1 MPGKTV
7 PITAIRVGKRH
18 RKDLGDIRSLAR
30 SIQEIGLLHPVV
42 IRPDRKL
49 IARERRLRALKLLGW
64 KNVPVIVLDLDKVI
78 RGELAEN
85 VFRQDFRPS
94 EMVAIAR
101 ALEPILQR
109 EAKARQGMRTDLR
122 ENFPDVDGGRARDK
136 LGKYVGVSGRTLEKM
151 MAIVEAAEK
160 HPRKFGH
167 LKDEM
172 DRKGKTSRPYRVL
185 LRLKDEERIL
195 RLHPVTAK
203 FRTLIIDPP
212 WKYDQSLAGRERPP
226 YSTMT
231 QEQLLALP
239 IRQWAEDNC
248 HLYCW
253 STNSTMKEA
262 LELVDAW
269 GFQPKSILTWAK
281 DRWGLGTYFRNQ
293 TEHVIFAIRG
303 SLNTRSDDLST
314 VFYAPQARDSEKPEE
329 FYSLVRRASFP
340 SYGEAF
346 QKTARPD
353 FVNLYAASGEAKDR
367 AQVIPLRPRL
377 KMEA

>member
-1 MPGKTV
+1 MVTKTV

-18 RKDLGDIRSLAR
+18 RKDLGDIRSLAQ

-49 IARERRLRALKLLGW
+49 IAGERRLRALKLLGW
-64 KNVPVIVLDLDKVI
+64 TKVPVTVLDLDKVI
-78 RGELAEN
+78 RGEVAEN

-101 ALEPILQR
+101 ALEPILRR
-109 EAKARQGMRTDLR
+109 EAKARQGTRTDLR

-136 LGKYVGVSGRTLEKM
+136 LEKYVGVSGRTLEKM

-172 DRKGKTSRPYRVL
+172 DQKGKTSRPYRVL

-195 RLHPVTAK
+195 GLHPVAAK

-226 YSTMT
+226 YATMT
-231 QEQLLALP
+231 QEQLLCPTHPSMGRGKLP
-239 IRQWAEDNC
+239 PVLLGDEFDDE
-248 HLYCW
+248 
-253 STNSTMKEA
+253 EA

-269 GFQPKSILTWAK
+269 GFQQKSILTWVK

-303 SLNTRSDDLST
+303 SLDTRSDGLST
-314 VFYAPQARDSEKPEE
+314 VFHAPQARDSEKPEE
-329 FYSLVRRASFP
+329 TAECAP
-340 SYGEAF
+340 S
-346 QKTARPD
+346 
-353 FVNLYAASGEAKDR
+353 
-367 AQVIPLRPRL
+367 
-377 KMEA
+377 

>member
-1 MPGKTV
+1 MPFVHRGNNMHKTF
-7 PITAIRVGKRH
+7 PISAIQVGKRH
-18 RKDLGDIRSLAR
+18 RKDLGDIRALAR

-49 IARERRLRALKLLGW
+49 IAGERRLRALKLLGW
-64 KNVPVIVLDLDKVI
+64 TRVPVTVLDLDKVI

-85 VFRQDFRPS
+85 VLRQDFRPS

-101 ALEPILQR
+101 ALEPILR
-109 EAKARQGMRTDLR
+109 KEAKARQGMRTDLR

-172 DRKGKTSRPYRVL
+172 DRKGKTS
-185 LRLKDEERIL
+185 
-195 RLHPVTAK
+195 
-203 FRTLIIDPP
+203 
-212 WKYDQSLAGRERPP
+212 Q
-226 YSTMT
+226 
-231 QEQLLALP
+231 
-239 IRQWAEDNC
+239 QWAEDNC

-253 STNSTMKEA
+253 ATNSTMKEA

-269 GFQPKSILTWAK
+269 GFRQRSILTWAK

-303 SLNTRSDDLST
+303 SLNTRSDGLST
-314 VFYAPQARDSEKPEE
+314 VFYAPQGRDSEKPEE
-329 FYSLVRRASFP
+329 FYSLVRRASLP

-346 QKTARPD
+346 QKKTRPD
-353 FVNLYAASGEAKDR
+353 FVNLYAASNEAQDR
-367 AQVIPLRPRL
+367 AQVIPLQPRM
-377 KMEA
+377 KRDA

>member
-122 ENFPDVDGGRARDK
+122 VPG
-136 LGKYVGVSGRTLEKM
+136 
-151 MAIVEAAEK
+151 
-160 HPRKFGH
+160 
-167 LKDEM
+167 
-172 DRKGKTSRPYRVL
+172 
-185 LRLKDEERIL
+185 
-195 RLHPVTAK
+195 
-203 FRTLIIDPP
+203 
-212 WKYDQSLAGRERPP
+212 
-226 YSTMT
+226 
-231 QEQLLALP
+231 
-239 IRQWAEDNC
+239 C
-248 HLYCW
+248 
-253 STNSTMKEA
+253 
-262 LELVDAW
+262 
-269 GFQPKSILTWAK
+269 
-281 DRWGLGTYFRNQ
+281 
-293 TEHVIFAIRG
+293 
-303 SLNTRSDDLST
+303 
-314 VFYAPQARDSEKPEE
+314 
-329 FYSLVRRASFP
+329 
-340 SYGEAF
+340 
-346 QKTARPD
+346 
-353 FVNLYAASGEAKDR
+353 
-367 AQVIPLRPRL
+367 
-377 KMEA
+377 

>member
-1 MPGKTV
+1 MATKTV
-7 PITAIRVGKRH
+7 PITAIRVGRRH

-30 SIQEIGLLHPVV
+30 SIQEVGLLHPVV
-42 IRPDRKL
+42 IRPDCKL
-49 IARERRLRALKLLGW
+49 IAGERRLRALKLLGW
-64 KNVPVIVLDLDKVI
+64 TKVPVTVLDLDKVI

-101 ALEPILQR
+101 ALEPILRR

-195 RLHPVTAK
+195 KLHPASAK

-212 WKYDQSLAGRERPP
+212 WKYDQTLAGRERPP
-226 YSTMT
+226 YATMT
-231 QEQLLALP
+231 QKQLLALP

-253 STNSTMKEA
+253 ATNSTMKEA

-269 GFQPKSILTWAK
+269 GFQQKSILTWVK
-281 DRWGLGTYFRNQ
+281 GRWGLGTYFRK
-293 TEHVIFAIRG
+293 EHVIFAIRG
-303 SLNTRSDDLST
+303 SLNTRSDGLST

-329 FYSLVRRASFP
+329 FYSLVRRASFIWRSVP
-340 SYGEAF
+340 KECP
-346 QKTARPD
+346 AR
-353 FVNLYAASGEAKDR
+353 FCE
-367 AQVIPLRPRL
+367 PLRG
-377 KMEA
+377 EQ

>member
-1 MPGKTV
+1 MATKTV
-7 PITAIRVGKRH
+7 PLSTIRVGKRH

-30 SIQEIGLLHPVV
+30 NIQEIGLLHPVV

-49 IARERRLRALKLLGW
+49 IAGERRLRALKLLGW
-64 KNVPVIVLDLDKVI
+64 TKVPVTVLDLDKVI
-78 RGELAEN
+78 RGEVAEN

-101 ALEPILQR
+101 ALEPILR
-109 EAKARQGMRTDLR
+109 KEAKARQGMRTDLR
-122 ENFPDVDGGRARDK
+122 ENFPDVDGVRARDK
-136 LGKYVGVSGRTLEKM
+136 LGKYVGVSGR

-185 LRLKDEERIL
+185 LRLKDEERVL
-195 RLHPVTAK
+195 KLHPASAK

-212 WKYDQSLAGRERPP
+212 WKYDRSLTGRDRPP
-226 YSTMT
+226 YATMT
-231 QEQLLALP
+231 QKQLLALP
-239 IRQWAEDNC
+239 IRQWAEDDC

-253 STNSTMKEA
+253 ATNSTMKEA

-269 GFQPKSILTWAK
+269 GFQQKSI
-281 DRWGLGTYFRNQ
+281 
-293 TEHVIFAIRG
+293 
-303 SLNTRSDDLST
+303 
-314 VFYAPQARDSEKPEE
+314 
-329 FYSLVRRASFP
+329 VRKASFP

-353 FVNLYAASGEAKDR
+353 FVNLYGASNEAKDR
-367 AQVIPLRPRL
+367 AEVIPLRPRM
-377 KMEA
+377 KRDA